1 VRAGRVEDGRAR
13 ARVLAGGAMV
23 PATRVK
29 GFPRAARGRRRT
41 GERERACCSKLHDD
55 GYTRY
60 NSVQNGERESRGIGE
75 GRSRGSGVAAASE
88 ERWTISPHRT
98 HGADFF
104 VRTLRS
110 SDDF

>member
-1 VRAGRVEDGRAR
+1 MVQAPVRSKGFRPSSAEGVGESSALSVRAALNYMMTAIHGTTAYKTV
-13 ARVLAGGAMV
+13 
-23 PATRVK
+23 
-29 GFPRAARGRRRT
+29 
-41 GERERACCSKLHDD
+41 
-55 GYTRY
+55 
-60 NSVQNGERESRGIGE
+60 ERESRGIGE

>member
-1 VRAGRVEDGRAR
+1 
-13 ARVLAGGAMV
+13 MV
-23 PATRVK
+23 QAPDRVK
-29 GFPRAARGRRRT
+29 GFPVRAARASAN
-41 GERERACCSKLHDD
+41 ERAERACCSKLHDD

>member
-1 VRAGRVEDGRAR
+1 
-13 ARVLAGGAMV
+13 MV
-23 PATRVK
+23 PRDKGSK

-75 GRSRGSGVAAASE
+75 GRGRGSGVAAASE